1 MNLGSGSS
9 LGTSSR
15 VRGDAKGRSGARV
28 RDRASIAG
36 RWRWLAP
43 LFIVASIAFPGSSSA
58 DDVTVPIGLQAD
70 LLVKVAQ
77 YDKNFTARAG
87 ERAQVLLVVKPG
99 NSNSAYVASQMEASL
114 ARIDEIAGL
123 PHDEAVVAYPGAVE
137 LATLCRSRRAAIV
150 FFGPGFANDVEA
162 IRAALT
168 DVDILSATAVV
179 DYVPKG
185 IVLGFDVVSG
195 RPKILVSLTQ
205 ARRQNVA
212 LRAEALKLMK
222 VFE

>member
-1 MNLGSGSS
+1 M
-9 LGTSSR
+9 
-15 VRGDAKGRSGARV
+15 A
-28 RDRASIAG
+28 ASIA
-36 RWRWLAP
+36 
-43 LFIVASIAFPGSSSA
+43 VAGSSSA
-58 DDVTVPIGLQAD
+58 DDVAVPISLQAD

-77 YDKNFTARAG
+77 YDKNFSARAG

-99 NSNSAYVASQMEASL
+99 NASSAYVASQMEASL

-137 LATLCRSRRAAIV
+137 LATLCRSRHAAIV
-150 FFGPGFANDVEA
+150 FFGPGFGKDVEA

-179 DYVPKG
+179 DDVPKG

-195 RPKILVSLTQ
+195 RPKLLVHLTQ